1 MTGRRARLVELDPK
15 YADVICRR
23 YQEHTGTKPA
33 RDGIPHDFTAT
44 P

>member
-1 MTGRRARLVELDPK
+1 MVEKDPK

-23 YQEHTGTKPA
+23 YQEHTGVMPVREDT
-33 RDGIPHDFTAT
+33 GTPHDFTL